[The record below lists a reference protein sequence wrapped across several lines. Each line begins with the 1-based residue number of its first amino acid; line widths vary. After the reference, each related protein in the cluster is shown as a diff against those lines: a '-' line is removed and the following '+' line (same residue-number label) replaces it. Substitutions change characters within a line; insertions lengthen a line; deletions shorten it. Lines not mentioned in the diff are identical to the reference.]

1 MYIYVYICIHTHT
14 HTHTHTHMLQFVN
27 QHYIHMYTF
36 SNLSINNASTHS
48 LAPVAEI
55 HSLKYHPRTYKAL
68 EFAWRRRRRIY
79 SYSEIL

>member
-1 MYIYVYICIHTHT
+1 
-14 HTHTHTHMLQFVN
+14 
-27 QHYIHMYTF
+27 MYTF

-68 EFAWRRRRRIY
+68 EFAWRRRRKRRRRRRIY